1 MSKVT
6 NKEEKKKTLF
16 SSGGVFVDIF
26 IGFLI
31 AACLAGIV
39 YRCFIYNPDT
49 GVDQGESYMVY
60 FEIEDAHESYA
71 RYLESGDAVYCA
83 KSGLRLGAIAVHEQS
98 DENSVLAEHQRPDDD
113 KRVFGVLRSIP
124 GVLREGTLVLDG
136 SYMLTPG
143 QTLEI
148 YTDTVSVTVR
158 IIRIASMS
166 EIPTGSG
173 IVEGDKE
180 QTTEEQ
186 TTEEQTTEAQTTEA
200 QTTEA
205 QTTEAQTTE
214 GE

>member
-1 MSKVT
+1 MSKAT
-6 NKEEKKKTLF
+6 NREEKKKTLF

-39 YRCFIYNPDT
+39 YRCFIYNPDM

-60 FEIEDAHESYA
+60 FEIEDAHESYS

-83 KSGLRLGAIAVHEQS
+83 KSGLRLGSIAVHEQS
-98 DENSVLAEHQRPDDD
+98 DENSVLAEDQRPDDD

-166 EIPTGSG
+166 EIPENPN
-173 IVEGDKE
+173 IVEGDGE
-180 QTTEEQ
+180 QTTKDGA
-186 TTEEQTTEAQTTEA
+186 TEAQTTD
-200 QTTEA
+200 
-205 QTTEAQTTE
+205 AQTTE

>member
-1 MSKVT
+1 MSKAT
-6 NKEEKKKTLF
+6 NREEKKKTLF

-49 GVDQGESYMVY
+49 GVAQGESYMVY
-60 FEIEDAHESYA
+60 FEIEDAHESYG
-71 RYLESGDAVYCA
+71 RYLNSGDAVYCA
-83 KSGLRLGAIAVHEQS
+83 RSGLRLGAIAVHEQS
-98 DENSVLAEHQRPDDD
+98 DENSVLAEDHKPDDD

-143 QTLEI
+143 QTLEV

-158 IIRIASMS
+158 VIRIASMS
-166 EIPTGSG
+166 EVSTGPI
-173 IVEGDKE
+173 IVEGDE
-180 QTTEEQ
+180 QETTEAE
-186 TTEEQTTEAQTTEA
+186 TTEAQADAAETTA
-200 QTTEA
+200 
-205 QTTEAQTTE
+205 